1 MQVLM
6 LLADSTLQNLQTSIY
21 NLCGEET
28 GAITIYKIFW
38 ENIDGGIGWLPT
50 ATRTSEISTWLFAC
64 GFVFWLFVKFWSG
77 KAHNES
83 YQGVVPGVEMLS
95 QGGVCAFPPGKNV
108 GRTGSVR
115 DTLDLQGSLR
125 AVGIFFHRM
134 EIGFK

>member
-1 MQVLM
+1 M

-83 YQGVVPGVEMLS
+83 YQGVVPGMEMLS
-95 QGGVCAFPPGKNV
+95 QGGGVRLPTWEKCRSDRVCQGYPGFTRVPPGRRHFLPSHGNW
-108 GRTGSVR
+108 
-115 DTLDLQGSLR
+115 L
-125 AVGIFFHRM
+125 
-134 EIGFK
+134 